1 MADSAHKETDKQLA
15 ELEKKLEA
23 IYAQANSELEDK
35 ATKFFEKFAEKDEKK
50 KQEYADGKI
59 TKQEYE
65 SWKVGQIMTGKHW
78 EEMKAQTAEE
88 MLKANQTAAAY
99 INNQLP
105 ETYAKN
111 YNAVGS
117 GVAGQLKGYS
127 FELVDA
133 STVKNL
139 ATSDETLLPYK
150 YVDGKKDVRWN
161 TQKVNSEVMQ
171 GILQGD
177 SMQGLAKRLG
187 NVTEMNKASAI
198 RNARTSVTSAEN
210 KGRMDSLAEAKAKGV
225 VMKKIWLAAHD
236 ERVREA
242 HLLLD
247 GQEKDFDEPFDSI
260 LGDIMYPG
268 DPDADPANVYNCRC
282 TLTYSVVDESEA
294 DIDDSISSEED
305 EAEQEPEFDKAQYE
319 DMSMTAMFYSVKD
332 ENKELGK
339 EFWNTLQENGKPSV
353 VWKQYLNG
361 ELPADVSSQIDG
373 ILSQYNGTG
382 SPKKPVSEKKLAAEK
397 ALNDAKD
404 AQEKAQDAFD
414 AYDNLTFSGIWKDDV
429 TLDDY
434 EYKKDSIQAKMD
446 YFLQKQ
452 ADEPGNPKWDQM
464 IASLNE
470 FQTKGEEYSEL
481 KAELKDAK
489 KKVWELSGQSQDA
502 GLQAAYSQERKDA
515 ALWAKSPREADG
527 YLRDRTGEVWRQST
541 STERSAIY
549 EYTRSFHKFNEPLR
563 GIEYGTERKLGVG
576 NTDLNAA
583 GNGRN
588 LNAMTNI
595 IDKCSYDVDIWMQRG
610 AGYKGMDSFFGVS
623 ESLLRSGTQEQL
635 ENALLDK
642 AVTDFGFFSCG
653 DAKGSGFSSNPII
666 MNVFAPN
673 GTKMMYAEPFS
684 AFGNGSGKN
693 WDGKSTQGSFGSEA
707 EVILQQGTTFR
718 ITKVDRASSRDTIY
732 LDLEVVSQ
740 GETQKWHK

>member
-1 MADSAHKETDKQLA
+1 MADPAHKETDKQLA
-15 ELEKKLEA
+15 ELEKKLAA
-23 IYAQANSELEDK
+23 IYAQANAELADK
-35 ATKFFEKFAEKDEKK
+35 AEKFFEKFAEKDEKK
-50 KQEYADGKI
+50 KQQYADGKI
-59 TKQEYE
+59 TKQEYD
-65 SWKVGQIMTGKHW
+65 SWKIGQIMTGKHW

-111 YNAVGS
+111 YDAVGS
-117 GVAGQLKGYS
+117 GVADQLKGYS
-127 FELVDA
+127 FEMVDA
-133 STVKNL
+133 ATVKNL

-171 GILQGD
+171 GILQGE

-225 VMKKIWLAAHD
+225 VMKKVWLASHD

-242 HLLLD
+242 HALLD
-247 GQEKDFDEPFDSI
+247 GQEQDYDEPFKSI

-282 TLTYSVVDESEA
+282 TLTYNVVDASAMENQEESEA
-294 DIDDSISSEED
+294 
-305 EAEQEPEFDKAQYE
+305 EAEQEPGFDKTPYE

-353 VWKQYLNG
+353 VWKQYLAG
-361 ELPADVSSQIDG
+361 ELPADVTAQING

-404 AQEKAQDAFD
+404 AQEKAQDALD

-452 ADEPGNPKWDQM
+452 ADEPDNPKWDQM
-464 IASLNE
+464 IADLKE
-470 FQTKGEEYSEL
+470 FQAKGEKYSEL
-481 KAELKDAK
+481 KTELKDAK
-489 KKVWELSGQSQDA
+489 KKVWELSGQSQGA
-502 GLQAAYSQERKDA
+502 GLQTAYSQERKDA

-527 YLRDRTGEVWRQST
+527 YLRDRTGEVWRKST

-563 GIEYGTERKLGVG
+563 GIEYGTERVLGVG

-583 GNGRN
+583 GNGVY
-588 LNAMTNI
+588 LNAMTDI

-610 AGYKGMDSFFGVS
+610 AGYRGMDSFFGVS
-623 ESLLRSGTQEQL
+623 DSLLRAGTQEQL
-635 ENALLDK
+635 ESALLDK

-653 DAKGSGFSSNPII
+653 DAKGAGFSSNPII
-666 MNVFAPN
+666 MNVFVPN
-673 GTKMMYAEPFS
+673 GTKMMYVEPFS
-684 AFGNGSGKN
+684 AFGNGSGKK
-693 WDGKSTQGSFGSEA
+693 WDGKSTQDSFGSEA

-718 ITKVDRASSRDTIY
+718 ITKVERSGGTIY

-740 GETQKWHK
+740 GEVQKWH